1 MAKFYYTASLR
12 MVQCCKG
19 GHFVSLILAPSPF
32 LLRDD
37 TLRVDTGQEDIGL
50 TFKIPNVNI
59 PKSTDFKTFPKI
71 QKAAGVDYAAAAAA
85 AAAASIYSICQMQP
99 VANVQAGK
107 QRT

>member
-1 MAKFYYTASLR
+1 MAKFYCTASLR
-12 MVQCCKG
+12 MAQCGKG

-59 PKSTDFKTFPKI
+59 PKSIDFKTFPKI
-71 QKAAGVDYAAAAAA
+71 QKAAGDDYAA